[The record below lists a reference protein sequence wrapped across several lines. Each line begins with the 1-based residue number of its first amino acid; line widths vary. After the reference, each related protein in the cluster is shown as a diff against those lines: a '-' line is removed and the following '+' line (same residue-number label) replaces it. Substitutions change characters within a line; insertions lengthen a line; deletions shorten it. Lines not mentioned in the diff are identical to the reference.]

1 MRPAGYRFLP
11 GHRIRVSV
19 ASSAWPVIWPSPY
32 ETTFELHH
40 GGATPSRLILP
51 VIPPAGGPGDAP
63 VPLFKTTP
71 PDAPAFDGGGT
82 TDDPVW
88 RITDD
93 VIAGAVTV
101 SVHDGSED
109 LLEDGRRLYAAE
121 TLTMTA
127 FDADPARAVLDADVV
142 YRWQEHEF
150 KTEIRVRSTQTS
162 DAEAFHLTVDLEVDV
177 DGESFFRR
185 SWDESIARR
194 LV

>member
-1 MRPAGYRFLP
+1 
-11 GHRIRVSV
+11 
-19 ASSAWPVIWPSPY
+19 
-32 ETTFELHH
+32 
-40 GGATPSRLILP
+40 
-51 VIPPAGGPGDAP
+51 
-63 VPLFKTTP
+63 
-71 PDAPAFDGGGT
+71 
-82 TDDPVW
+82 
-88 RITDD
+88 
-93 VIAGAVTV
+93 VTV
-101 SVHDGSED
+101 SVHDGGED

-127 FDADPARAVLDADVV
+127 FDADPARAILDADVV